1 MQEDKGTGQIKL
13 ILFFLVVGWT
23 NPVYIVIS
31 SKFRTK
37 SIPVLDQTVL
47 TYRSKISVHELLY
60 LCAPPFHATIEI
72 RQMMTTLSDIK
83 YDKKEA
89 IQPLLQ

>member
-31 SKFRTK
+31 NKFRTK
-37 SIPVLDQTVL
+37 NIPVLDQKVL
-47 TYRSKISVHELLY
+47 TYQSKISVHELPY
-60 LCAPPFHATIEI
+60 LCAPPFHATIGI
-72 RQMMTTLSDIK
+72 RQMMTALLDIK
-83 YDKKEA
+83 YDKKET
-89 IQPLLQ
+89 ILSLLQ